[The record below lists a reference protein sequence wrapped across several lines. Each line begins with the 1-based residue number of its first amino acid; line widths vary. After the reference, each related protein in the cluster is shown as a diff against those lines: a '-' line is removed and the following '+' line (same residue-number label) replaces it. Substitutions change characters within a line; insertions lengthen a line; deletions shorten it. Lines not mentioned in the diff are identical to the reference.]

1 MQLQNYT
8 HVITIA
14 ISGQIFVVSSCSLF
28 AVMPAGAQVFDHFSK
43 LGQAFMEWKEARQ
56 LEATKK
62 SEEEKARQQ
71 AVASKKVVVGKAGEL
86 AKMKRDLETAEAELV
101 QYAKDISHNHK
112 SYSLARKLHMA
123 GIKLVTSFGEFG
135 GG

>member
-71 AVASKKVVVGKAGEL
+71 AVASKKVVVDKAGEL

-101 QYAKDISHNHK
+101 QYAKDIITGHII
-112 SYSLARKLHMA
+112 
-123 GIKLVTSFGEFG
+123 IKVIA
-135 GG
+135 